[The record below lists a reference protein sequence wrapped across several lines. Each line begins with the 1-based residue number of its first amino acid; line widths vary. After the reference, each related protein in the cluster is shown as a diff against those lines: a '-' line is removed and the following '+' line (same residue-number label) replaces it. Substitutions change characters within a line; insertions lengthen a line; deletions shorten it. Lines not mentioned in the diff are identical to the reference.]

1 MKSHKDYVYSIL
13 EFVSGFQVT
22 DDNPIDPEL
31 ISKKMDDV
39 RATLIK
45 QELTQDGYVND
56 LYFQMVDVVIDKENI
71 DPKNEIDIKQFYV
84 LFPELIPNVGW
95 ANIRYLGKNDLRQK
109 YNRRT
114 MDGYI
119 SGSSRRWSSNMI
131 DYTVIGPSKALIR
144 NEKVAKDII
153 VIGLFK
159 SPLDIKGFTEDSQY
173 PVPDPFKF
181 EMIVKQ
187 DILAGL
193 GVKSDEKNDSRHNQE
208 EILGGQRRR

>member
-1 MKSHKDYVYSIL
+1 MKSHKEFVYSIL

-45 QELTQDGYVND
+45 QEYNQFGYVND
-56 LYFQMVDVVIDKENI
+56 LFFQMVDVEIESKNI
-71 DPKNEIDIKQFYV
+71 DAKQEVELKQFYV
-84 LFPELIPNVGW
+84 LFPELLPNIGW
-95 ANIRYLGKNDLRQK
+95 DNIRYLGKADMREK

-114 MDGYI
+114 VDGFV
-119 SGSSRRWSSNMI
+119 SGSHRRWSSNKV
-131 DYTVIGPSKALIR
+131 DFTVIGPSKALIR
-144 NEKVAKDII
+144 NEPIAKDII
-153 VIGLFK
+153 LLGVFK
-159 SPLDIKGFTEDSQY
+159 SPLDIPGFTQDSQY

-187 DILAGL
+187 DIMAGF
-193 GVKSDEKNDSRHNQE
+193 GIKSDERNDAKHNQE
-208 EILGGQRRR
+208 ELLGGRQQR